1 MNPDGSYLAVNRM
14 LLESTHDCS
23 SVSSRVPPIQVVEP
37 SAEDEEIRDDD
48 FQPGIL
54 LVGEGPVP
62 DHFLCR
68 DVVAY
73 LWHPNQVNINM
84 PRSRWAL

>member
-1 MNPDGSYLAVNRM
+1 MIVSWCELAHPCEMNPDGSYLAVNRM

-54 LVGEGPVP
+54 LVGEG
-62 DHFLCR
+62 
-68 DVVAY
+68 
-73 LWHPNQVNINM
+73 
-84 PRSRWAL
+84 RSLIIFYAEM

>member
-23 SVSSRVPPIQVVEP
+23 LVSFGVPPIPVVEL
-37 SAEDEEIRDDD
+37 SAEDEEIRDDN

-54 LVGEGPVP
+54 LVGEGAVP
-62 DHFLCR
+62 DHFLCIPSKHKH
-68 DVVAY
+68 AK
-73 LWHPNQVNINM
+73 
-84 PRSRWAL
+84 